1 MDIKICLA
9 GASGHVGRE
18 LVKAIVA
25 LDGFALAAA
34 VGKTSAGR
42 RLSEVTGESQADIP
56 VHGDVT
62 SALKAA
68 PCDVLID
75 YTRPDAVKHNVRA
88 AIAAGCHAVIGTSG
102 LTDADYTDIDGW
114 AKQRGVGV
122 FAAGNFSV
130 TAALLQHFALAL
142 APRLPHWEILD
153 YASDT
158 KPDAPSGTARELA
171 YQLAQVAK
179 PEWAV
184 PVAATQGLKEARGA
198 TLSGSQMH
206 SIRVPGFYSA
216 VEAIFG
222 GAGER
227 LELRHESNS
236 YAPYVTGTLLAARKV
251 SGFKGLK
258 RGMSD
263 LLGFT
268 SLE

>member
-1 MDIKICLA
+1 MSIRICLA
-9 GASGHVGRE
+9 GAAGHVGQE
-18 LVKAIVA
+18 LVKAIVDSSDLA
-25 LDGFALAAA
+25 LTAA
-34 VGKTSAGR
+34 VGNKSAGQ
-42 RLSEVTGESQADIP
+42 RLSAITGEPRADIL
-56 VHGDVT
+56 VHADVA

-75 YTRPDAVKHNVRA
+75 YTKPDAVKVSVRA

-102 LTDADYTDIDGW
+102 LTDADYAEIDGW
-114 AKQRGVGV
+114 AKQEGVGV

-130 TAALLQHFALAL
+130 TAALLQHFAVEL

-171 YQLAQVAK
+171 FQLAQVASPK
-179 PEWAV
+179 WAV
-184 PVAATQGLKEARGA
+184 PVSATQGLKEARGA
-198 TLSGSQMH
+198 TLNQSQMH

-216 VEAIFG
+216 VEVIFG
-222 GAGER
+222 AAGER

-251 SGFKGLK
+251 REFKGLR
-258 RGMSD
+258 RGMSA
-263 LLGFT
+263 LLGLT
-268 SLE
+268 SQA